1 MVKLIQGKT
10 AQGREPWPRH
20 IKGNAMHDLIIKGG
34 TIVDGTGNASF
45 TGDIAVKDGVI
56 VEVGK
61 LSGAAR
67 ETMNADGLLVAPGWV
82 DIHTHYDAQ
91 ATWDPLLTPSGWNG
105 VTTAV
110 MGNCGVGFAPV
121 APANRD
127 WMIELM
133 ESVEDIPAASMKAGM
148 DWQWETFPEYLDALD
163 RMPRAVNIG
172 AYLGH
177 CALRTYVMGAR
188 GATDADPS
196 GEEIAQMASIMR
208 AAMDAGALGFS
219 TSRTGIH
226 LTPKGD
232 PIPGTFAKEAELMAI
247 ARAIGASGKGIL
259 EVIPSGVVK
268 SDVIPFSSELELM
281 KRLSIASG
289 RPLTFLTTS
298 SSLKAFTMAEA
309 ANRDGAQ
316 LMPQISGRPVGMLF
330 SFESENP
337 FARFPSFIE
346 LKKLPQP
353 ERLAMLRKPE
363 VKARILADKDP
374 AITAWSMLFA
384 NPWKL
389 TYALGSE
396 PNYEPDPS
404 QSLTAIAERTGR
416 SPAEVAYD
424 IMLESNGQAFLFYAA
439 AGYGDGNLDMT
450 REMLLHP
457 LSLLGGSDGG
467 AHCNLIVDAGVPTF
481 MLTHWARDRKHG
493 RLPLEWVVQ
502 KQTRE
507 TARSN
512 GIMDRGV
519 LAPGQRAD
527 INLIDLQRLKI
538 LAPEVVCDLP
548 ANGRR
553 LMQRAEGYVAT
564 LVSGAAI
571 QRNGVDTGARPG
583 SVVRS
588 R

>member
-1 MVKLIQGKT
+1 MF
-10 AQGREPWPRH
+10 
-20 IKGNAMHDLIIKGG
+20 DLIIKGG
-34 TIVDGTGNASF
+34 SIADGTGGAKF
-45 TGDIAVKDGVI
+45 TGDIAVKDGMI
-56 VEVGK
+56 TEVGK
-61 LSGAAR
+61 VSGAAR
-67 ETMNADGLLVAPGWV
+67 ETVNADGLLVTPGWV

-91 ATWDPLLTPSGWNG
+91 STWDPLLTPSGWNG

-121 APANRD
+121 KAGNRD

-133 ESVEDIPAASMKAGM
+133 ESVEDIPAASMKAGIN
-148 DWQWETFPEYLDALD
+148 WQWESFPEYLDALD
-163 RMPRAVNIG
+163 RMPRAVNVG
-172 AYLGH
+172 SYLGH

-188 GATDADPS
+188 GADDADPT
-196 GEEIAQMASIMR
+196 EDETAQMAKIMR

-226 LTPKGD
+226 LTPQGV

-247 ARAIGASGKGIL
+247 ARAIGESGKGII
-259 EVIPSGVVK
+259 EVIPSGVVP
-268 SDVIPFSSELELM
+268 SDVTPFSSEMEMM

-298 SSLKAFTMAEA
+298 SSLKSFTMAEE
-309 ANRDGAQ
+309 ANRQGAQ
-316 LMPQISGRPVGMLF
+316 LLPQISGRPVGMLF

-353 ERLAMLRKPE
+353 ERLAALRNPQ

-374 AITAWSMLFA
+374 AITAWSRLFA

-389 TYALGSE
+389 TYALGAE
-396 PNYEPDPS
+396 PNYEPDPG

-424 IMLESNGQAFLFYAA
+424 LMLEGNGEAFLFYAA
-439 AGYGDGNLDMT
+439 AGYGDGNLDRT

-467 AHCNLIVDAGVPTF
+467 AHCSLIVDAGVPTF
-481 MLTHWARDRKHG
+481 MLTHWVRDRKHG
-493 RLPLEWVVQ
+493 RLPLEWVVK
-502 KQTRE
+502 KQTSD

-512 GIMDRGV
+512 GIRDRGE
-519 LAPGQRAD
+519 LKAGQRAD
-527 INLIDLQRLKI
+527 INLIDLALLKI
-538 LAPEVVCDLP
+538 LAPQVVCDLP
-548 ANGRR
+548 ANGKR
-553 LMQRAEGYVAT
+553 LMQRADGYEATYVAG
-564 LVSGAAI
+564 VAI

-583 SVVRS
+583 RVVRS
-588 R
+588 H

>member
-1 MVKLIQGKT
+1 
-10 AQGREPWPRH
+10 
-20 IKGNAMHDLIIKGG
+20 MHDLIIKGG
-34 TIVDGTGNASF
+34 TIVDGTGSARF
-45 TGDIAVKDGVI
+45 TGDIAIKDGVI
-56 VEVGK
+56 TEVGQ
-61 LSGAAR
+61 LSGSAR
-67 ETMNADGLLVAPGWV
+67 ETINADGLLVTPGWV
-82 DIHTHYDAQ
+82 DIHTHYDGQ

-121 APANRD
+121 KPANRD

-148 DWQWETFPEYLDALD
+148 DWQWESFPEYLDALD

-172 AYLGH
+172 AYVGH
-177 CALRTYVMGAR
+177 CALRTYVMGER
-188 GATDADPS
+188 GAEDVDPS
-196 GEEIAQMASIMR
+196 TEETARMATLMR
-208 AAMDAGALGFS
+208 EAMEAGALGFS

-226 LTPKGD
+226 LTPKGV

-247 ARAIGASGKGIL
+247 ARAIGASGKGII

-268 SDVIPFSSELELM
+268 SDVIPFSSEMDLM

-298 SSLKAFTMAEA
+298 SSLKAFAMAEE
-309 ANRDGAQ
+309 ANREGAQ

-337 FARFPSFIE
+337 FARFPSFIA
-346 LKKLPQP
+346 LKKLSQP

-374 AITAWSMLFA
+374 AITAWSQLFA

-389 TYALGSE
+389 TYALGAV
-396 PNYEPDPS
+396 PNYEPDPG

-416 SPAEVAYD
+416 KPTEVAYD
-424 IMLESNGQAFLFYAA
+424 LMLEDNGQAFLFYAA

-450 REMLLHP
+450 REMLMHP

-467 AHCNLIVDAGVPTF
+467 AHCSLIVDAGVPTF

-527 INLIDLQRLKI
+527 INLIDLDRLKI

-548 ANGRR
+548 ANGKR
-553 LMQRAEGYVAT
+553 LMQRADGYVAT
-564 LVSGAAI
+564 LVSGQAI

-583 SVVRS
+583 CVVRS
-588 R
+588 H